1 MLGAAIY
8 GYGRMGHEIENV
20 INGTEGIRV
29 ASVIDISGEI
39 SNGAPD
45 IVIEFATA
53 DSHDGALA
61 YALERGIPL
70 VCGTTGLSDD
80 QMNAMKAA
88 SAKIPVLYSSNY
100 SYGIYTMRKLLKLAC
115 SLLSEEDWDAE
126 VVEAHHK
133 KKLDAPS
140 GTAKTL
146 IEDMGGNDRISGV
159 HALRGG
165 TEAGRHAVTFFGDNE
180 QITIEHHAQ
189 SRRIFATGAVKAA
202 LNMKTAPGFYSL
214 DDILQPA
221 D

>member
-1 MLGAAIY
+1 MLRAAIF

-20 INGTEGIRV
+20 IGDTDGIEV
-29 ASVIDISGEI
+29 AAVIDAEGEI
-39 SNGAPD
+39 VSGTPD

-53 DSHDGALA
+53 DSHDEALA
-61 YALERGIPL
+61 YALDYGIPL
-70 VCGTTGLSDD
+70 VCGTTGLSDS
-80 QMNAMKAA
+80 QMDAMKFA
-88 SAKIPVLYSSNY
+88 SRNIPVLYSSNY
-100 SYGIYTMRKLLKLAC
+100 SYGIYTMRKLLNLAC
-115 SLLSEEDWDAE
+115 SLLSANDWDAE

-146 IEDMGGNDRISGV
+146 IEEMGGMERIAGV

-165 TEAGRHAVTFFGDNE
+165 TEAGRHSVTFFGDNE

-202 LNMKTAPGFYSL
+202 LSMKSEPGFYSL

-221 D
+221 Y